1 MDIIRSIQVKIL
13 GKFRPP
19 PTSRTCIS
27 DPSEFPHFE
36 CLTPVLNQ
44 IICIVVTLGK
54 RCWWPMENALL
65 FHRPQ
70 QQEENKR
77 EKVSASHCGQNEN
90 DRIRE
95 ITWSAGNLNF
105 HPPMSFTWLQLTWS
119 IVLFTLE
126 GGKTPNRIV
135 RPRDGPPWAISWCR
149 SSTIRRS
156 FHLEKATSVK
166 DGQIFVFFLT
176 WRAKP
181 VPFFFPWTKISI
193 WKHKHT
199 PVHYRVFV
207 HKIDQI

>member
-1 MDIIRSIQVKIL
+1 MKNPQMNQNSKNGKFPHRKFTKLKNPKRMQQISKVALLFFPNQLMDIIRSIQVKIL

-36 CLTPVLNQ
+36 CLSPVLNQ

-95 ITWSAGNLNF
+95 IT
-105 HPPMSFTWLQLTWS
+105 
-119 IVLFTLE
+119 
-126 GGKTPNRIV
+126 
-135 RPRDGPPWAISWCR
+135 
-149 SSTIRRS
+149 
-156 FHLEKATSVK
+156 
-166 DGQIFVFFLT
+166 
-176 WRAKP
+176 
-181 VPFFFPWTKISI
+181 
-193 WKHKHT
+193 
-199 PVHYRVFV
+199 
-207 HKIDQI
+207 